1 VARRSSPQLMI
12 NIKRIGHVAITVP
25 NVGET
30 VDFYEQIVGLEVSE
44 RGGGAVFL
52 RCNAEHHCLAI
63 YPGEERKLH
72 HLGLEV
78 TDGDALE
85 AARNALAQR
94 GFHPHER
101 AYAEPGHGE
110 ALCYLDVDGN
120 RIELYEGMRSLD
132 QPLQPRE
139 IRPLRFGHITLQS
152 IELKRA
158 AAFYTDALGFRVSD
172 TAEDAVIWLRCNQ
185 DHHGIALLN
194 AGHAKVNHYAYDL
207 ADWNDVKRMC
217 DHLWRNDVPII
228 YGPSR
233 HGPGHNIFI
242 YVPDPAGNVIEL
254 TTELDQIWD
263 EERYVPLDWPN
274 EPRTVDVWRGLPAP
288 PNLLAGDGRDFDD
301 WTAGSPIIGAGWHV
315 LQAGDFTALDPAA
328 TLTTPTR
335 ERPEFKIDI
344 PRFTI
349 AFDNPLDHVK
359 AIVTADRRFA
369 TGNGLSVAVDM
380 AVDVHG
386 TEGNPFAADPDDP
399 RLGCAA
405 IALID
410 DSTGMVINFEI
421 SNRRVMALRELFVV
435 TAPGGVGSV
444 LPMADPALTDLEIE
458 PGSWHRY
465 EIRYDPGEDSVLT
478 PGPDRAEWYVDGELV
493 HQIEWVATVDPPAAP
508 VIKPIRFSV
517 NMAIFTLLDDL
528 PDGRGDILPGLDPEY
543 RQTIFGQGVTGRWR
557 NLQVS
562 QAGEQQHLRT

>member
-1 VARRSSPQLMI
+1 
-12 NIKRIGHVAITVP
+12 
-25 NVGET
+25 
-30 VDFYEQIVGLEVSE
+30 
-44 RGGGAVFL
+44 
-52 RCNAEHHCLAI
+52 
-63 YPGEERKLH
+63 
-72 HLGLEV
+72 
-78 TDGDALE
+78 
-85 AARNALAQR
+85 
-94 GFHPHER
+94 
-101 AYAEPGHGE
+101 
-110 ALCYLDVDGN
+110 
-120 RIELYEGMRSLD
+120 
-132 QPLQPRE
+132 
-139 IRPLRFGHITLQS
+139 
-152 IELKRA
+152 
-158 AAFYTDALGFRVSD
+158 
-172 TAEDAVIWLRCNQ
+172 
-185 DHHGIALLN
+185 
-194 AGHAKVNHYAYDL
+194 
-207 ADWNDVKRMC
+207 
-217 DHLWRNDVPII
+217 
-228 YGPSR
+228 
-233 HGPGHNIFI
+233 
-242 YVPDPAGNVIEL
+242 
-254 TTELDQIWD
+254 
-263 EERYVPLDWPN
+263 
-274 EPRTVDVWRGLPAP
+274 
-288 PNLLAGDGRDFDD
+288 
-301 WTAGSPIIGAGWHV
+301 
-315 LQAGDFTALDPAA
+315 
-328 TLTTPTR
+328 
-335 ERPEFKIDI
+335 
-344 PRFTI
+344 
-349 AFDNPLDHVK
+349 
-359 AIVTADRRFA
+359 
-369 TGNGLSVAVDM
+369 M